1 MRNPISSVP
10 TTAAAQPTANQVTGE
25 DSCSRLPPL
34 KTRPLTTIIMTKAS
48 PRMIREVF
56 TMLFPAR
63 VPVSRNAG
71 RKDTAMIITNI
82 RGMTAVQGS

>member
-10 TTAAAQPTANQVTGE
+10 ITAAAQPTANQVTGE
-25 DSCSRLPPL
+25 DSCSRLLPV
-34 KTRPLTTIIMTKAS
+34 KTMPLTTIVMTKTS
-48 PRMIREVF
+48 PRMIRKVF
-56 TMLFPAR
+56 TTLFPAR

-71 RKDTAMIITNI
+71 RKDTVMIVTNR